1 MTHGSSTIFRRGN
14 LTLEPNEIDPTPP
27 SPPARPSV
35 PLAVAPAWH
44 TIVLVA
50 AILALT
56 IYGATRSSP
65 EHAAFNRLAAYGF
78 MAAGELAMLG
88 WIVFGLRL
96 RKTSIRSLLGPFP
109 FNFRSIAADLVCAL
123 LFWVGSIILLCMC
136 ALAWTSVETVFTHR
150 LPANA
155 ARQPLSPDR
164 SPQRVSGGIA
174 QLAPSNGAEIAA
186 WALFCL
192 VAGFAEEI
200 AFRGYLQRQFTAWA
214 RGNAAAGILLS
225 ASIFGCAHANQGARG
240 MFLLGVFGVFFGLL
254 ALERRALRP
263 GIFAHCGHDFI
274 LGLALASLKSH
285 P

>member
-1 MTHGSSTIFRRGN
+1 M
-14 LTLEPNEIDPTPP
+14 EPDKIDPTPP
-27 SPPARPSV
+27 SLPVEPAA

-50 AILALT
+50 AILALS
-56 IYGATRSSP
+56 IHGASRSSV
-65 EHAAFNRLAAYGF
+65 EHAPLNRLAAYGLT
-78 MAAGELAMLG
+78 AALELAMLG

-96 RKTSIRSLLGPFP
+96 RKTSIRSLLGSFS
-109 FNFRSIAADLVCAL
+109 FSFRSIAADLVCAL
-123 LFWVGSIILLCMC
+123 LFWAGSMILLCMC
-136 ALAWTSVETVFTHR
+136 ALAWSSVETVITHQ

-155 ARQPLSPDR
+155 AGQPLSPDP
-164 SPQRVSGGIA
+164 SQQRVLRGIA
-174 QLAPSNGAEIAA
+174 QLAPSNGEEIAA

-192 VAGFAEEI
+192 VGGFAEEI

-214 RGNAAAGILLS
+214 RGNVLAGVLLS

-240 MFLLGVFGVFFGLL
+240 MFLLGVFGVFFSLL

-285 P
+285 SNI